1 MKRVLLLLG
10 TSLAVVLVLLVSM
23 RVLGVEPYR
32 EFEEQ

>member
-1 MKRVLLLLG
+1 MKHLLIFIG
-10 TSLAVVLVLLVSM
+10 THLAVVLMLLVSM